1 MNKILTDKQFE
12 QYIQISK
19 KRDELIE
26 ILEPFSTNLDA
37 IVNALQPGN
46 LEKMGANPHTL
57 SKNIPTAFVKML
69 QNAEKQFYEI
79 NEQYKYFMY
88 VKNSYDTEIN
98 VARKDDWSAAELQ
111 TQQKIAEITQK
122 YKQRM
127 EQIEAQEKT
136 IDAFYHE
143 KSENQPS
150 ISSMFK

>member
-12 QYIQISK
+12 QYVQISK

-37 IVNALQPGN
+37 IVNALQPEN

-57 SKNIPTAFVKML
+57 SINIQSAFVKML
-69 QNAEKQFYEI
+69 KNAEKQFYEI
-79 NEQYKYFMY
+79 NEQYKYFLH
-88 VKNSYDTEIN
+88 VKDSYDTEIRI
-98 VARKDDWSAAELQ
+98 AKGKDWSAVEQQ

-127 EQIEAQEKT
+127 EQIESQGKT
-136 IDAFYHE
+136 IEAFYHE

>member
-1 MNKILTDKQFE
+1 MNEFLTDKQFE
-12 QYIQISK
+12 QYVQISK

-37 IVNALQPGN
+37 IVNALQPEN

-57 SKNIPTAFVKML
+57 SKNIPTAFVKMF

-88 VKNSYDTEIN
+88 VKNSYDTEII
-98 VARKDDWSAAELQ
+98 VAKKDDWSAVEQQ

-127 EQIEAQEKT
+127 EQIESQGKT
-136 IDAFYHE
+136 IEAFYHE